1 MTFNLTYKDTTE
13 AFLDWCPYCNKETI
27 LYVVNEKPGHEATG
41 LLGTQELE
49 CSECGT
55 RWWV

>member
-1 MTFNLTYKDTTE
+1 MIFNTE
-13 AFLDWCPYCNKETI
+13 PDKIIDSFDDYCPYCNKVTT
-27 LYVVNEKPGHEATG
+27 LYVVNEKYGVYESE
-41 LLGTQELE
+41 LLNPQELE